1 MSIRLGIIVKRKK
14 SSYMSKRQ
22 KKEDIEQERVNQQT
36 TITES
41 NETETNET
49 ESNTQT
55 PQGDAQQT
63 DVGPANDDKI
73 AELTT
78 QLEELKDKYLRLTA
92 EFDNYRKRTL
102 KEKADL
108 IKFASEEVL
117 MDLLPVID
125 DLDRALKAIE
135 TANDISAVKEGISL
149 IVNKFNDFLKSKGVK
164 EIDAIG
170 KELNTDLHEA
180 ITKIPVQDDAQKGK
194 IVDVIQKGYMLHEK
208 VMRFSKVVVGE

>member
-1 MSIRLGIIVKRKK
+1 
-14 SSYMSKRQ
+14 MSKKH
-22 KKEDIEQERVNQQT
+22 KKEDIEQEQVNQQT
-36 TITES
+36 TSTES
-41 NETETNET
+41 NVTD
-49 ESNTQT
+49 SNTQA

-63 DVGPANDDKI
+63 EASQANDDKV
-73 AELTT
+73 AELTN
-78 QLEELKDKYLRLTA
+78 QLEEMKDKYLRLTA

-102 KEKADL
+102 KEKAEL

-117 MDLLPVID
+117 KDLLPVID

-135 TANDISAVKEGISL
+135 TANDINAVKEGISL
-149 IVNKFNDFLKSKGVK
+149 IVNKFNDFLKAKGVK

-170 KELNTDLHEA
+170 KELDTDLHEA

>member
-1 MSIRLGIIVKRKK
+1 
-14 SSYMSKRQ
+14 MSKKH
-22 KKEDIEQERVNQQT
+22 KKEDIEQEQGNQQT
-36 TITES
+36 TSTES
-41 NETETNET
+41 NVTD
-49 ESNTQT
+49 SNTQT
-55 PQGDAQQT
+55 PQGDAQQA
-63 DVGPANDDKI
+63 DASQANDDKVV
-73 AELTT
+73 ELTT
-78 QLEELKDKYLRLTA
+78 QLEEMKDKYLRLTA

-117 MDLLPVID
+117 KDLLPVID

-135 TANDISAVKEGISL
+135 TANDINAVKEGIAL
-149 IVNKFNDFLKSKGVK
+149 IVNKFNDFLKAKGVK
-164 EIDAIG
+164 EIDALG
-170 KELNTDLHEA
+170 KELDTDLHEA

>member
-1 MSIRLGIIVKRKK
+1 
-14 SSYMSKRQ
+14 MSKKH
-22 KKEDIEQERVNQQT
+22 KKEDIEQEQVNQQT
-36 TITES
+36 TSTE
-41 NETETNET
+41 NNVTD
-49 ESNTQT
+49 SNTQA

-63 DVGPANDDKI
+63 EASQANDDKV

-78 QLEELKDKYLRLTA
+78 QLEEMKDKYLRLTA

-102 KEKADL
+102 KEKAEL

-117 MDLLPVID
+117 KDLLPVID

-135 TANDISAVKEGISL
+135 TANDINAVKEGISL
-149 IVNKFNDFLKSKGVK
+149 IVNKFNDFLKAKGVK

-170 KELNTDLHEA
+170 KELDTDLHEA

>member
-1 MSIRLGIIVKRKK
+1 
-14 SSYMSKRQ
+14 MSKKH
-22 KKEDIEQERVNQQT
+22 KKEDIEQEQVNQQT
-36 TITES
+36 TSTES
-41 NETETNET
+41 NVTD
-49 ESNTQT
+49 SNTQA

-63 DVGPANDDKI
+63 EASQANEDKV
-73 AELTT
+73 AELTN
-78 QLEELKDKYLRLTA
+78 QLEEMKDKYLRLTA

-102 KEKADL
+102 KEKAEL

-117 MDLLPVID
+117 KDLLPVID

-135 TANDISAVKEGISL
+135 TANDINAVKEGISL
-149 IVNKFNDFLKSKGVK
+149 IVNKFNDFLKAKGVK

-170 KELNTDLHEA
+170 KELDTDLHEA

>member
-1 MSIRLGIIVKRKK
+1 
-14 SSYMSKRQ
+14 MSKKHK
-22 KKEDIEQERVNQQT
+22 KKEDIEQVQVDQQT

-41 NETETNET
+41 NETENNET

-55 PQGDAQQT
+55 PQGDTQKT
-63 DVGPANDDKI
+63 DASPANDDKI

-78 QLEELKDKYLRLTA
+78 QLEEMKDKYLRLTA

-117 MDLLPVID
+117 KDLLPVID

-135 TANDISAVKEGISL
+135 TANDINAVKEGISL
-149 IVNKFNDFLKSKGVK
+149 IVNKFNDFLKAKGVK

-170 KELNTDLHEA
+170 KELDTDLHEA

-194 IVDVIQKGYMLHEK
+194 IVDVIQKGYMLHDK